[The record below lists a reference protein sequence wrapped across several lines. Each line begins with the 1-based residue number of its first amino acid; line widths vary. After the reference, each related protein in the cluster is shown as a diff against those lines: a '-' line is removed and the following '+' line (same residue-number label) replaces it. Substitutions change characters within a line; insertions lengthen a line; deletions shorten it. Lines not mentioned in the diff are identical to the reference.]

1 MERDN
6 IFVTAIFTTVDGEAN
21 GFWGGGQVSTFL
33 RLAGCNIR
41 CAWCD
46 TPHALQ
52 IESGKKRSVDS
63 LFDEL
68 KTSRK
73 ISITGGEPLVQSE
86 ALSHL
91 VMRLS
96 LISIEDGGPPQI
108 SIETNGTYTPGYDLL
123 HPNTSIIMDYKLQG
137 SFYEDGMK
145 GLEPFQRLRRQDVL
159 KFVITNDEDYG
170 RAKELVTGVLEP
182 QYASEDVIRG
192 CLARK
197 VFSPVILL
205 RDELA
210 NDYTWATKLAEKIIE
225 DRLWD
230 VQYSL
235 QIHKVLWPAS
245 KTER

>member
-1 MERDN
+1 MEIDKLY
-6 IFVTAIFTTVDGEAN
+6 VTAIFTTVDGEAN

-41 CAWCD
+41 CSWCD

-52 IESGKKRSVDS
+52 IGSGKQMTVDEVYT
-63 LFDEL
+63 EL
-68 KTSRK
+68 KDSRK

-86 ALSHL
+86 ALTDL
-91 VMRLS
+91 VFRLS
-96 LISIEDGGPPQI
+96 QGRSVADGGPPQI
-108 SIETNGTYTPGYDLL
+108 SIETNGTFVPGFDLL

-137 SFYEDGMK
+137 SFYEDGMA
-145 GLEPFQRLRRQDVL
+145 GLEPFQRLRKQDVL
-159 KFVITNDEDYG
+159 KFVITDDEDYG
-170 RAKELVTGVLEP
+170 RAKEL
-182 QYASEDVIRG
+182 IRG
-192 CLARK
+192 ELGHRHIGSKGCIARK

-205 RDELA
+205 RDELS